1 MNIKKSLI
9 SLLLC
14 LPLLSCQTAR
24 YTDTASCRFLAEEV
38 RGVLPQEKF
47 AELGEDALALVL
59 EDREQITDHCLLYS
73 LPSENIDELGILKAK
88 DETDAKEILRMIEEY
103 LQAKRTDDATFI
115 ASYAPRELP
124 KLEDAEA
131 SRFGTYVVYAILD
144 REGREAVMQTVQDAL
159 KIEK

>member
-59 EDREQITDHCLLYS
+59 EDRGLGKEAR
-73 LPSENIDELGILKAK
+73 ELA
-88 DETDAKEILRMIEEY
+88 EY
-103 LQAKRTDDATFI
+103 LCRRYDGVELQAVADAPI
-115 ASYAPRELP
+115 HE
-124 KLEDAEA
+124 
-131 SRFGTYVVYAILD
+131 
-144 REGREAVMQTVQDAL
+144 
-159 KIEK
+159 